1 MLQSLIPRID
11 RPRGLGTKG
20 LFRPCAGPD
29 EEIRET
35 AIAPGRVPSCPRIDA
50 RMHEPAGGRSVQRSG
65 AEKSGSV
72 IKIKI

>member
-11 RPRGLGTKG
+11 RPRELGTKG

-35 AIAPGRVPSCPRIDA
+35 AIAPGARTVLPSDRCA
-50 RMHEPAGGRSVQRSG
+50 VHEPAG
-65 AEKSGSV
+65 
-72 IKIKI
+72 